1 MGISIF
7 VAFLGILFA
16 FMMYFKN
23 IISAKKLS
31 SRFGFLYDWSLNK
44 FYFDENYNRF
54 MYQPFLKL
62 SNTISWLDWQ
72 FYDKYFINGF
82 GYLTKF
88 FSNITG
94 KFDYDGIDQGFVDS
108 FGRTVNIFGNGLKK
122 IQTGRLQN
130 YILYVVAGILIIII
144 IQAF

>member
-1 MGISIF
+1 
-7 VAFLGILFA
+7 
-16 FMMYFKN
+16 MMYFKN
-23 IISAKKLS
+23 IISAKNLS

-62 SNTISWLDWQ
+62 SNTISWLDWE

-88 FSNITG
+88 ISNISG
-94 KFDYDGIDQGFVDS
+94 KFDYDGIDQGFVDG
-108 FGRTVNIFGNGLKK
+108 FGRVVNIFGDGLKK